1 MNKQL
6 DLFTKYEDV
15 LEYLY
20 TQLPMFQRMGGAAL
34 KKDLTNTIAL
44 CEALGNPQHQFKS
57 IHIAGTNG
65 KGSCSHYTASILQA
79 AGFKTGLYTSP
90 HLKNFTER
98 IKINGEE
105 MLPQAVIDFVNANK
119 ALIERIKPSFFEIT
133 VAMAFDYFAKQQ
145 VEIAIIEVGMGGRLD
160 STNVITPEVCLIT
173 NISKDHEQWLGKGL
187 VNIAKEKAGII
198 KPGVPIVVSER
209 QDEVAQVFKEVA
221 LVNNATIYFAPDYYT
236 AILNDA
242 FKICKGD
249 EALFSFSD
257 PQIASYQ
264 TKNIPAVLK
273 VIDVLKEMGFS
284 IALENIKYGLQHMVK
299 STGLKGRW
307 QLLSQKPKTICDV
320 GHNEAGVRL
329 IVEQLK
335 KENYKHL
342 HIVWGSVNDKDITE
356 VLALLPKEAVYYF
369 CQANI
374 PRALPVDEL
383 KAKADTYGLQGASFN
398 SVTEALKS
406 AQDQATPDDLIF
418 IGGSTFVVAELDQ
431 L

>member
-1 MNKQL
+1 MNKQS
-6 DLFTKYEDV
+6 DLFQNYEEV

-44 CEALGNPQHQFKS
+44 CQALGNPQDQFKS

-79 AGFKTGLYTSP
+79 AGYKTGLYTSP

-105 MLPQAVIDFVNANK
+105 MLPQSVTEFVNAHRP
-119 ALIERIKPSFFEIT
+119 LIERIKPSFFEIT
-133 VAMAFDYFAKQQ
+133 VAMAFDYFAKQK
-145 VEIAIIEVGMGGRLD
+145 VDIAVVEVGMGGRLD

-198 KPGVPIVVSER
+198 KSGVPVVISER
-209 QDEVAQVFKEVA
+209 QDEVYDVFKETA
-221 LVNNATIYFAPDYYT
+221 AANNATIYLAPDYYK
-236 AILNDA
+236 ANLNDA
-242 FKICKGD
+242 FKIYKND
-249 EALFSFSD
+249 KELFAFSD
-257 PQIASYQ
+257 HQIASYQ

-273 VIDVLKEMGFS
+273 IIDVLKEMGFS
-284 IALENIKYGLQHMVK
+284 IALENIKYGLQHMVM

-335 KENYKHL
+335 KETYKHL
-342 HIVWGSVNDKDITE
+342 HIVWGTVNDKDITE
-356 VLALLPKEAVYYF
+356 VLALLPKEADYYF

-374 PRALPVDEL
+374 PRALPVDDL
-383 KAKADTYGLQGASFN
+383 KAKADAYGLQGTSFN
-398 SVTEALKS
+398 SVSEALKS
-406 AQDQATPDDLIF
+406 AQEQATPDDLIF